1 MSAPS
6 SPELQRARADS
17 RGPARRGSV
26 NLYLHENS
34 TALLDLLTNTKIKE
48 VVKTQKLLQFKSN
61 ELVKD
66 VFQSLTKSDMLS
78 GPVYDANKKE
88 HVGMVDMKDFVD
100 FIMELHMK
108 GDPIVF
114 TAEKM
119 SDISGSDP
127 YLPIDEETTVVE
139 ALKEFNIKRIH
150 RMAITKHGEA
160 HTVTSVLAESSI
172 ISWLAGHKDKLI
184 PQGHMTLRQLNLG
197 GIEMFHQVISITES
211 DSLLAALSIIQKYNI
226 QGLPVVDVDGKIV
239 GNFSVSDIKYM
250 VSSDVGSEE
259 NITLKMSIKDF
270 IEKNKDKRPPLLTC
284 SPSTKLLEVI
294 SLFSDNKV
302 HRIHVVDKDKKP
314 VDIVSTSN
322 VLDVILLFAT
332 GQRRR

>member
-1 MSAPS
+1 MSAPN
-6 SPELQRARADS
+6 SPERVRADS
-17 RGPARRGSV
+17 RSNGRRGSV

-34 TALLDLLTNTKIKE
+34 TALLDLLTKTKIRE
-48 VVKTQKLLQFKSN
+48 VVKDQHLVQFKSN

-66 VFQSLTKSDMLS
+66 VFQTLVKNDLLS
-78 GPVYDANKKE
+78 APVFDANKKE

-100 FIMELHMK
+100 FIMSLHMK

-119 SDISGSDP
+119 SDISGTDP
-127 YLPIDEETTVVE
+127 FIPVDEDTNVVE
-139 ALKEFNIKRIH
+139 ALKEFNIKRVH

-160 HTVTSVLAESSI
+160 HTVLSVLAESSI
-172 ISWLAGHKDKLI
+172 IHWLAGHKDKLI

-197 GIEMFHQVISITES
+197 GIENFHQVISITES

-226 QGLPVVDVDGKIV
+226 QGLPVVDVDGRIV

-259 NITLKMSIKDF
+259 NITLKMSLKDF
-270 IEKNKDKRPPLLTC
+270 LEKNKDKRPPLLTC
-284 SPSTKLLEVI
+284 SPTTKLLEVI
-294 SLFSDNKV
+294 SLLSDNKV

-322 VLDVILLFAT
+322 VLDIILLFAT